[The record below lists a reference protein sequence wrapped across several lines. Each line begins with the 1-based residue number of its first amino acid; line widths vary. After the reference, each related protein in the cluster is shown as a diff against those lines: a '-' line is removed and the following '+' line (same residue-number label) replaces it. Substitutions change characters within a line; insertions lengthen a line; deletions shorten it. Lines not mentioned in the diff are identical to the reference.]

1 MEEGVPD
8 GSAID
13 LTLRAITAAGE
24 RSWLHIVGK
33 RVEDATGARLI
44 GAIQDVT
51 EQRSAVDA
59 LAQSEARYRH
69 LFETQ
74 PTPEFTAKTQSH

>member
-1 MEEGVPD
+1 
-8 GSAID
+8 
-13 LTLRAITAAGE
+13 
-24 RSWLHIVGK
+24 
-33 RVEDATGARLI
+33 LI

-59 LAQSEARYRH
+59 LAQSEARYRR

>member
-1 MEEGVPD
+1 LEEGVPD

-44 GAIQDVT
+44 GVIQDVT